1 MPVCFCRPI
10 ANAIKNLTIFSGINS
25 PARTRRNFATGDLIA
40 TVRAATRR
48 FVGNF
53 FSLNI
58 ETWRGKNSISKFYSP
73 RVRKFYLR
81 LSNLSRQ
88 TSITVCMCVFIREEK
103 YRKFFFLFFFFS
115 QVWNKYLLRSNR
127 FEIRRKANGMICH
140 SSRFDCLFAD
150 FNFFF
155 QRVNLSKFHRN
166 YRHTLRIDLAL
177 RYTRHI
183 FV

>member
-81 LSNLSRQ
+81 LPNLSRQ

-103 YRKFFFLFFFFS
+103 YREFFFLFFSFHRSEINICFVRIASKFVAKRTEWSVIRRGSIACSLILTSFFS
-115 QVWNKYLLRSNR
+115 EWTSPN
-127 FEIRRKANGMICH
+127 FIEIIG
-140 SSRFDCLFAD
+140 
-150 FNFFF
+150 
-155 QRVNLSKFHRN
+155 
-166 YRHTLRIDLAL
+166 TLC
-177 RYTRHI
+177 
-183 FV
+183 V